1 MTRKILAVA
10 AGLAIWF
17 IVTAIAGFILRAA
30 WPAYVQVAD
39 AMTFTLA
46 MQITRLG
53 IGALAT
59 IAAGLVTAHI
69 TRSPVVGLIPGILLL
84 ALFIPQH
91 VMLWDK
97 FPLWYHLTFLVSLV
111 PLTYLG
117 NRMACAAVGK
127 DAVARHV

>member
-1 MTRKILAVA
+1 MTRKILGVA
-10 AGLAIWF
+10 AGLAAWF
-17 IVTAIAGFILRAA
+17 VVTILAGFILRAT

-39 AMTFTLA
+39 TMTFTLP

-59 IAAGLVTAHI
+59 ITAGFVTARI
-69 TRSPVVGLIPGILLL
+69 TQSPVAGLIPGILLL

-91 VMLWDK
+91 VMLWDR

-111 PLTYLG
+111 PLTYVG
-117 NRMACAAVGK
+117 NRTARRVSRQPAVVS
-127 DAVARHV
+127 A